1 MHTLRRETV
10 SDEENE
16 SQISAEQYAVK
27 YWMR

>member
-27 YWMR
+27 Y